1 MAEPSAQRPTGAHG
15 SKEITMAGTMVGRPA
30 GRKSTAT
37 TRGFVA
43 LMLITAGAL
52 VLAGRA
58 LSIAGDALALVLG
71 VELLCWAWTSRND
84 GPLIT
89 GGILTGV
96 GAAILV
102 VAGPL
107 AGADPNVIGGAFVLL
122 VAAGFGLVGV
132 ASRLLLGRWSSWALI
147 TAGVVGVIGAG
158 VLLGGD
164 VLSGLFDWVVPLG
177 LLAGG
182 IVAALAWGKV
192 GRK

>member
-1 MAEPSAQRPTGAHG
+1 MS
-15 SKEITMAGTMVGRPA
+15 GTMVDRPA
-30 GRKSTAT
+30 GRTSTSM

-43 LMLITAGAL
+43 LMLITAGGL
-52 VLAGRA
+52 VLAGRV
-58 LSIAGDALALVLG
+58 LPVAGEALALVLG
-71 VELLCWAWTSRND
+71 VELLLWAWAARDD
-84 GPLIT
+84 GPLIA

-107 AGADPNVIGGAFVLL
+107 TGADPNVIGGAFVVL
-122 VAAGFGLVGV
+122 VAAGFAVV
-132 ASRLLLGRWSSWALI
+132 SVFSKLLLGRWSWWALI
-147 TAGVVGVIGAG
+147 TAAVVGVIGAALIFG
-158 VLLGGD
+158 ND
-164 VLSGLFDWVVPLG
+164 VLSGLFSWAVPLG

>member
-1 MAEPSAQRPTGAHG
+1 
-15 SKEITMAGTMVGRPA
+15 MAGTMVGRPA
-30 GRKSTAT
+30 ERKSMSP

-43 LMLITAGAL
+43 LMLVTAGAL
-52 VLAGRA
+52 VLAGRV
-58 LSIAGDALALVLG
+58 LPVAGEALALVLG
-71 VELLCWAWTSRND
+71 VELLIWAWAVRDD
-84 GPLIT
+84 GPLIA

-96 GAAILV
+96 GAAILL

-107 AGADPNVIGGAFVLL
+107 AGADPNVVGGVFVLL
-122 VAAGFGLVGV
+122 VAAGFALVGV

-182 IVAALAWGKV
+182 IAAALAWGKV